1 MHKVC
6 ISILC
11 ALYSS
16 VITFSAPL
24 FIFNIPILC
33 IIFFP
38 LLIVAS
44 LASYLQV
51 WCGSNKYQKAAGIL
65 KKRRTCF
72 EDGSLIILTDNC
84 SHWFAQFIIKLT
96 RDLIFWLSFILF
108 DWVVELVALVQCCFV
123 YSDSASEF
131 CVITWFSYCVNPFQL
146 REMILM
152 ERCLIFSLWDLRCGS
167 KEWCS
172 HPCMLMNLC

>member
-1 MHKVC
+1 M
-6 ISILC
+6 
-11 ALYSS
+11 
-16 VITFSAPL
+16 
-24 FIFNIPILC
+24 
-33 IIFFP
+33 
-38 LLIVAS
+38 
-44 LASYLQV
+44 QV

-72 EDGSLIILTDNC
+72 EDGSSIILTDNC
-84 SHWFAQFIIKLT
+84 SHWYAQFIIKLT

-123 YSDSASEF
+123 YSDSTSEF